1 MAEITVTYSKGCS
14 LGHQDQQDNG
24 STRTEEEDQ
33 ENDANVLSG
42 MTRWPGR
49 RVQERLSGSGTGKHG
64 FRRREYFYTWIKE
77 ESLEEV

>member
-1 MAEITVTYSKGCS
+1 MAEITVTYSKCCS

-42 MTRWPGR
+42 MTRWPRR
-49 RVQERLSGSGTGKHG
+49 RVQESSVVLELGSMGSGGGSIFTRG
-64 FRRREYFYTWIKE
+64 
-77 ESLEEV
+77 